1 MNAMSYPTSI
11 WIARVADTV
20 HPLKLTAIYIAPE
33 DRPIF
38 FVPQKGK
45 QFAFQ
50 KFLFQ
55 VNLSLREGKF
65 TLTLFFFVGGGRM
78 RMHQEW
84 CCLFYAN
91 TSFQETRYNPWS
103 HDFHPSLERPGIPK
117 GLPNRFGAT
126 PKQHHPRSSASN
138 WEQQPGL
145 FLGGWQTYLRQNMH
159 QTLLSTGIFLLRRTG
174 ACGWMVKHYTFQKH
188 SSTNPLQQKPMISR

>member
-20 HPLKLTAIYIAPE
+20 HSLKLTAIYIAPE

-55 VNLSLREGKF
+55 VNLSLRKGKF
-65 TLTLFFFVGGGRM
+65 TLTLFFFVGGGGWGCTRNDVVCFM
-78 RMHQEW
+78 QTH
-84 CCLFYAN
+84 LFRKPVI
-91 TSFQETRYNPWS
+91 TRDLTIFILHLS
-103 HDFHPSLERPGIPK
+103 HLASPK

-138 WEQQPGL
+138 WEQQRGL
-145 FLGGWQTYLRQNMH
+145 FLGGWQTYLRKNMH